1 MYSERTRPAP
11 ATVQAMPKRAV
22 DQKLATLIDAVDELQ
37 EALRQYKRGLSRF
50 GVLIQGGASV
60 AEALAAIE
68 GNVGGKPRLVPDT
81 LDDFEAA
88 RNDFRTAI
96 VTLALRQGTSA
107 ASIARRLG
115 VSRQL
120 VSRIALEAE

>member
-1 MYSERTRPAP
+1 
-11 ATVQAMPKRAV
+11 MPKRAV

-50 GVLIQGGASV
+50 GVLIQEGASV
-60 AEALAAIE
+60 ADALAAIE